1 MRIQQ
6 FPTSVLNLR
15 LLQVLNLI
23 GEYTIGN
30 QHDCNW
36 DIRIMLITVQ
46 MVAEK
51 IQKEKKREDNKNF
64 PVLFSAALVSKK

>member
-1 MRIQQ
+1 
-6 FPTSVLNLR
+6 
-15 LLQVLNLI
+15 
-23 GEYTIGN
+23 
-30 QHDCNW
+30 
-36 DIRIMLITVQ
+36 MLITVQ